1 MSTNPSINHMEVAD
15 EIYEYLRYE
24 YKFLTHKGMTVDK
37 CKLTLAKKLKRLTS
51 LEILCWSNA
60 LDEIAKLESDNAPT
74 PNEIIKAIVYQAKKL
89 RPIAEKQN
97 PKIEEKQDLDYVF
110 LWNSADDRGKYR
122 FFIDHKFS
130 DVPPFIRYWFTKYN
144 KKHRG
149 WTPQESNKMI
159 RFWKSPFM
167 GAHEGA
173 MITYQNEI
181 IKYFEER

>member
-1 MSTNPSINHMEVAD
+1 MSTSQSINHIEVAD

-37 CKLTLAKKLKRLTS
+37 CKSTLATKLKRLSS

-97 PKIEEKQDLDYVF
+97 PIVEPKEELDYVH
-110 LWNSADDRGKYR
+110 LWNSADDRQKFR
-122 FFIDHKFS
+122 FFIDHRYS
-130 DVPPFIRYWFTKYN
+130 NVPPFIRYWFIKYN
-144 KKHRG
+144 IKHRD
-149 WTPQESNKMI
+149 WSAHESNMMI
-159 RFWKSPFM
+159 KFWKKPFI

-173 MITYQNEI
+173 MLAHQNEI